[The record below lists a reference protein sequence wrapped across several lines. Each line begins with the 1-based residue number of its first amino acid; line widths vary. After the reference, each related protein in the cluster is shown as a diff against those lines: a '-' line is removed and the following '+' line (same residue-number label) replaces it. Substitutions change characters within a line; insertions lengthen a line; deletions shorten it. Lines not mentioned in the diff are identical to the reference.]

1 MALFPFRSIFVIAAF
16 VTLSAIPGGAS
27 ADPLSSS
34 GLLGNALKGLGA
46 QTPTPT
52 PAQPA
57 TAAQQP
63 ATPTVNNLS
72 GDNKPAPKAAGPVA
86 LVEDVS
92 GVTGVEIM
100 DSLNEGQAIPL
111 GANGKL
117 VISHTDGCLIETAIG
132 GTVTIHQA
140 NSTSVGGKVQAVREP
155 NCATPHAI
163 ATADA
168 REAGGTV
175 SRITPFQGNAWTDVV
190 VKGPRPFFAWPSIG
204 EATITV
210 SSVDASPAMVLWTG
224 KSKSG
229 RLDYPAS
236 APALRPGVH
245 HLVEVTLPGT
255 PALGALFSV
264 DPDLNTLNS
273 VASRLVRVDKP
284 GLSLGAFSATA
295 KPLAL
300 N

>member
-1 MALFPFRSIFVIAAF
+1 MALFPARSALVIAAF
-16 VTLSAIPGGAS
+16 ITLGAMPGGAGA

-46 QTPTPT
+46 PTPT

-57 TAAQQP
+57 TPAQQP

-72 GDNKPAPKAAGPVA
+72 GDNKPAPKTAGPVA
-86 LVEDVS
+86 LVDDVS
-92 GVTGVEIM
+92 GVNGVEIM
-100 DSLNEGQAIPL
+100 DSLTEGQTIQL
-111 GANGKL
+111 GTNGKL

-132 GTVTIHQA
+132 GMVTIHQT
-140 NSTSVGGKVQAVREP
+140 NSTSVGGQVQAVREP

-190 VKGPRPFFAWPSIG
+190 IKGPRPFFVWPGVG
-204 EATITV
+204 EAKITV
-210 SSVDASPAMVLWTG
+210 SSVDASPAVILWTG

-229 RLDYPAS
+229 RLDYPAN
-236 APALRPGVH
+236 APALRQGVH
-245 HLVEVTLPGT
+245 HLVEVTLAGA

-264 DPDLNTLNS
+264 DPDLTMLNS
-273 VASRLVRVDKP
+273 VASRLVRVESP
-284 GLSLGAFSATA
+284 GLTLDAFSATA
-295 KPLAL
+295 KPLAS